1 MLKLFHALYPLA
13 EHFMQLLVS
22 HLALSLREIAELLLL
37 LLRLL
42 KVLRLLVLLVL
53 LLRMLM
59 LKGPPMTGQIF
70 LRRLP
75 PLLGIRS
82 MHECTRDILMW
93 LLIRVCIYRQAAL
106 SPHKKATNSND

>member
-1 MLKLFHALYPLA
+1 MLKLFHALHPLA
-13 EHFMQLLVS
+13 EHFMQLLVG
-22 HLALSLREIAELLLL
+22 HLALSLREIAELLLLL

-75 PLLGIRS
+75 PLLRIRS
-82 MHECTRDILMW
+82 VHEGTRNILMW
-93 LLIRVCIYRQAAL
+93 LLIRVCIYR
-106 SPHKKATNSND
+106 

>member
-1 MLKLFHALYPLA
+1 MFKLFHPLHSLA

-22 HLALSLREIAELLLL
+22 HLALSFWEIAKLLLLLLLL

-42 KVLRLLVLLVL
+42 KVLGLIVLLVL

-59 LKGPPMTGQIF
+59 LKGTLVSGQIS
-70 LRRLP
+70 LGRLL

-82 MHECTRDILMW
+82 MHKGTRDILMW
-93 LLIRVCIYRQAAL
+93 LLNQVRIYRHAAL
-106 SPHKKATNSND
+106 SPH